1 MFKEA
6 YDRIIK
12 NALFTNIFVLANIIV
27 FGVLEINGSTLDSEY
42 MIISG
47 AALAPLIVDYGQYFR
62 LFTAMFLHFGI
73 EHLFNNMLV
82 LFFVGDVLE
91 RTVGKVKFVLIY
103 IISGLGA
110 SAISCA
116 YNYVR
121 GEIVVSAG
129 ASGAIFGVIGALLYV
144 VIVNKGRIEDITSR
158 RLGLLI
164 IFSVYHGYSESGI
177 DNMAHIGG
185 IICGVIL
192 GIILYRRKKPS
203 CYFNDDIIQ

>member
-1 MFKEA
+1 MLKEA

-12 NALFTNIFVLANIIV
+12 NGICTNLLVLANIIV
-27 FGVLEINGSTLDSEY
+27 FVILELNGSTLDSKY
-42 MIISG
+42 MINSG

-82 LFFVGDVLE
+82 LFFVGDNLE
-91 RTVGKVKFVLIY
+91 RIVGKVKFVSIY
-103 IISGLGA
+103 ILSGLLA
-110 SAISCA
+110 SVCSCA

-121 GEIVVSAG
+121 GDIIVSAG
-129 ASGAIFGVIGALLYV
+129 ASGAIFGVIGALFYV
-144 VIVNKGRIEDITSR
+144 VLVNKGRIEDITSR
-158 RLGLLI
+158 RLGFLI
-164 IFSVYHGYSESGI
+164 LFSVYHGFSESGI

-185 IICGVIL
+185 LICGVIL
-192 GIILYRRKKPS
+192 AIILYRRKKPP